1 MFFADAQPMAARVAF
16 RIDALHGPAGQILHL
31 LPQSPPL
38 RAVPANRKSGSAFSA
53 FPLVVSRSLYT
64 ISSGGL
70 AGGSGPHIPV
80 LQDLLH
86 RMTYNRSQAHA
97 QSLSVAPIHP
107 EGENPMSPFRS
118 GREEGSEIYMSPG
131 SSNKLF
137 ASAGMIVLGVILFI
151 ILFSSITSVRT
162 GHVAVL
168 TRFGRVTGTVLGEG
182 IHFKNPLDSANEMLV
197 RTQELKETASV
208 PSNEGLIMTLDAS
221 LIFRLKAESAPE
233 VFRTL
238 GQNYVETIVEPNL
251 RSAIRSA
258 TAAHTANALY
268 TGAREEVAKQIRSEM
283 VAQMA
288 TRGVEIENVL
298 LRDIQLPA
306 TLKAS
311 IEAKQRSEQEALQMS
326 FVLQKEKQEAERKR
340 IEAQGIADYQRIVA
354 QGLSPQIL
362 AWKGIEATEKLASS
376 PNSKIVMIGRSN
388 SGLPLIM
395 EPK

>member
-1 MFFADAQPMAARVAF
+1 MNEF
-16 RIDALHGPAGQILHL
+16 RTRRGGESGEVYTVGQN
-31 LPQSPPL
+31 P
-38 RAVPANRKSGSAFSA
+38 FS
-53 FPLVVSRSLYT
+53 
-64 ISSGGL
+64 GL
-70 AGGSGPHIPV
+70 AMG
-80 LQDLLH
+80 
-86 RMTYNRSQAHA
+86 
-97 QSLSVAPIHP
+97 
-107 EGENPMSPFRS
+107 
-118 GREEGSEIYMSPG
+118 
-131 SSNKLF
+131 
-137 ASAGMIVLGVILFI
+137 AGTLVIIVLGLIALF
-151 ILFSSITSVRT
+151 FSVTFVST

-182 IHFKNPLDSANEMLV
+182 MHFKNPLDRANEMLV

-221 LIFRLKAESAPE
+221 LIFKMRPESAPE

-238 GQNYVETIVEPNL
+238 GRTYVETIVEPNL

-268 TGAREEVAKQIRSEM
+268 TGAREEVAKQIRTELA
-283 VAQMA
+283 AQL
-288 TRGVEIENVL
+288 TPRGIEVENVL
-298 LRDIQLPA
+298 LRDVQLPP

-311 IEAKQRSEQEALQMS
+311 IEAKQRSEQEALQMN

-362 AWKGIEATEKLASS
+362 AWKGIEATEKLATS
-376 PNSKIVMIGRSN
+376 PNSKIVMIGRS
-388 SGLPLIM
+388 STGLPLIM

>member
-1 MFFADAQPMAARVAF
+1 MNEF
-16 RIDALHGPAGQILHL
+16 RTRRGGESGEVYTVGQ
-31 LPQSPPL
+31 
-38 RAVPANRKSGSAFSA
+38 NRFS
-53 FPLVVSRSLYT
+53 
-64 ISSGGL
+64 GL
-70 AGGSGPHIPV
+70 AMG
-80 LQDLLH
+80 
-86 RMTYNRSQAHA
+86 
-97 QSLSVAPIHP
+97 
-107 EGENPMSPFRS
+107 
-118 GREEGSEIYMSPG
+118 
-131 SSNKLF
+131 
-137 ASAGMIVLGVILFI
+137 AGTLVIIVLVLIALF
-151 ILFSSITSVRT
+151 FSVTFVST

-182 IHFKNPLDSANEMLV
+182 MHFKNPLDRANEMLV

-221 LIFRLKAESAPE
+221 LIFKMRPESAPE

-238 GQNYVETIVEPNL
+238 GRTYVETIVEPNL

-268 TGAREEVAKQIRSEM
+268 TGAREEVAKQIRTELA
-283 VAQMA
+283 AQL
-288 TRGVEIENVL
+288 TPRGIEVENVL
-298 LRDIQLPA
+298 LRDVQLPP

-311 IEAKQRSEQEALQMS
+311 IEAKQRSEQEALQMN

-362 AWKGIEATEKLASS
+362 AWKGIEATEKLATS
-376 PNSKIVMIGRSN
+376 PNSKIVMIGRS
-388 SGLPLIM
+388 STGLPLIM

>member
-1 MFFADAQPMAARVAF
+1 MNEF
-16 RIDALHGPAGQILHL
+16 RTRRGGEGGEVYTVGQN
-31 LPQSPPL
+31 P
-38 RAVPANRKSGSAFSA
+38 FS
-53 FPLVVSRSLYT
+53 
-64 ISSGGL
+64 GL
-70 AGGSGPHIPV
+70 AMG
-80 LQDLLH
+80 
-86 RMTYNRSQAHA
+86 
-97 QSLSVAPIHP
+97 
-107 EGENPMSPFRS
+107 
-118 GREEGSEIYMSPG
+118 
-131 SSNKLF
+131 
-137 ASAGMIVLGVILFI
+137 AGTLVIIVLVLLGLF
-151 ILFSSITSVRT
+151 FSVTFVST

-182 IHFKNPLDSANEMLV
+182 MHFKNPLDRANEMLV

-221 LIFRLKAESAPE
+221 LIFKMRPESAPE

-238 GQNYVETIVEPNL
+238 GRTYVETIVEPNL

-268 TGAREEVAKQIRSEM
+268 TGAREEVAKQIRTELA
-283 VAQMA
+283 VQL
-288 TRGVEIENVL
+288 TPRGIEVENVL
-298 LRDIQLPA
+298 LRDVQLPP

-311 IEAKQRSEQEALQMS
+311 IEAKQRSEQEALQMN

-376 PNSKIVMIGRSN
+376 PNSKIVMIGRS
-388 SGLPLIM
+388 STGLPLIM

>member
-1 MFFADAQPMAARVAF
+1 MNEF
-16 RIDALHGPAGQILHL
+16 RTRRGGESGEVYTVGQN
-31 LPQSPPL
+31 P
-38 RAVPANRKSGSAFSA
+38 FS
-53 FPLVVSRSLYT
+53 
-64 ISSGGL
+64 GL
-70 AGGSGPHIPV
+70 AMG
-80 LQDLLH
+80 
-86 RMTYNRSQAHA
+86 
-97 QSLSVAPIHP
+97 
-107 EGENPMSPFRS
+107 
-118 GREEGSEIYMSPG
+118 
-131 SSNKLF
+131 
-137 ASAGMIVLGVILFI
+137 AGTLVIIVLVLIALF
-151 ILFSSITSVRT
+151 FSVTFVST

-182 IHFKNPLDSANEMLV
+182 MHFKNPLDRANEMLV

-221 LIFRLKAESAPE
+221 LIFKMRPESAPE

-238 GQNYVETIVEPNL
+238 GRTYVETIVEPNL

-268 TGAREEVAKQIRSEM
+268 TGAREEVAKQIRTELA
-283 VAQMA
+283 AQL
-288 TRGVEIENVL
+288 TPRGIEVENVL
-298 LRDIQLPA
+298 LRDVQLPP

-311 IEAKQRSEQEALQMS
+311 IEAKQRSEQEALQMN

-362 AWKGIEATEKLASS
+362 AWKGIEATEKLATS
-376 PNSKIVMIGRSN
+376 PNSKIVMIGRS
-388 SGLPLIM
+388 STGLPLIM